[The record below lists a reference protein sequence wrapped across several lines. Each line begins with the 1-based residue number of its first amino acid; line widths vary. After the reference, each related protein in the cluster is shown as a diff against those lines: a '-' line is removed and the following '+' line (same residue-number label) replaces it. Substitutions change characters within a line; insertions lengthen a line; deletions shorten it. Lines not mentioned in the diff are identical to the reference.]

1 MVNHIALIT
10 AIGVSGV
17 AAYYSIIGLVSIFAA
32 AVLPVAIMGSVL
44 EVGKLVTVSWLYHNW
59 EWTPKVLKVYLISAI
74 FVLMFITSLG
84 IFGFLSKAHIDQ
96 TLSTSNNDI
105 EISIL
110 NNQIENKQRSISDK
124 EKVIKQLDDIIQT
137 LIDAKRIRGREG
149 SVAVRKLQEPDRK
162 ALTNAIENDIMDI
175 QELRLRQSVLKKEQV
190 GLEAEI
196 GPIKYIAE
204 LFYGNEA
211 PQSVLEESV
220 RWIILIII
228 FAFDP
233 LAVLLLLAAN
243 IGLSKKNRNTATVL
257 KQMAQQLK
265 GNKK

>member
-1 MVNHIALIT
+1 MV
-10 AIGVSGV
+10 
-17 AAYYSIIGLVSIFAA
+17 
-32 AVLPVAIMGSVL
+32 PVAIMAATL

-59 EWTPKVLKVYLISAI
+59 EHTPKILKAYLISAI

-105 EISIL
+105 EISIID
-110 NNQIENKQRSISDK
+110 NQIENKQLSISNK
-124 EKVIKQLDDIIQT
+124 EKVIQQLDDIVQT

-149 SVAVRKLQEPDRK
+149 SVSIRKQQEPDRK
-162 ALTNAIENDIMDI
+162 ALTDGIENDRIAI
-175 QELRLRQSVLKKEQV
+175 QELRVRKSILEKEQV

-196 GPIKYIAE
+196 GPLAYVSEMI
-204 LFYGNEA
+204 YGEKR
-211 PQSVLEESV
+211 VEESV
-220 RWIILIII
+220 QLIILVII

-243 IGLSKKNRNTATVL
+243 IGLAKKNRNAATVL
-257 KQMAQQLK
+257 KKMAQQLK

>member
-1 MVNHIALIT
+1 MIVNYIALAT
-10 AIGVSGV
+10 AIGVSVV

-44 EVGKLVTVSWLYHNW
+44 EAGKLVTVSWLYHNW
-59 EWTPKVLKVYLISAI
+59 DHTPKALKTYLISAI

-162 ALTNAIENDIMDI
+162 ALTNAIENDIMVV
-175 QELRLRQSVLKKEQV
+175 QELRVRKSVLTKEQV

-196 GPIKYIAE
+196 GPLAYVSEMI
-204 LFYGNEA
+204 YGEKR
-211 PQSVLEESV
+211 VEESV
-220 RWIILIII
+220 RLIILIII

-243 IGLSKKNRNTATVL
+243 IGLAKKNRNTATVL

>member
-17 AAYYSIIGLVSIFAA
+17 AAYYSIIGLISIFAA

-59 EWTPKVLKVYLISAI
+59 EWTPKVLKAYLISAI

-137 LIDAKRIRGREG
+137 LIDARRIRG
-149 SVAVRKLQEPDRK
+149 
-162 ALTNAIENDIMDI
+162 I
-175 QELRLRQSVLKKEQV
+175 
-190 GLEAEI
+190 
-196 GPIKYIAE
+196 
-204 LFYGNEA
+204 
-211 PQSVLEESV
+211 
-220 RWIILIII
+220 
-228 FAFDP
+228 
-233 LAVLLLLAAN
+233 
-243 IGLSKKNRNTATVL
+243 
-257 KQMAQQLK
+257 
-265 GNKK
+265 

>member
-1 MVNHIALIT
+1 MINYIALVT
-10 AIGVSGV
+10 AIGVSVV

-32 AVLPVAIMGSVL
+32 AVIPVAIMGSVL
-44 EVGKLVTVSWLYHNW
+44 EVGKLVAISWLYHNW
-59 EWTPKVLKVYLISAI
+59 EYTHKILKAYLMFSI

-105 EISIL
+105 EVNIL

-124 EKVIKQLDDIIQT
+124 EKVIRQLDDIIQT

-149 SVAVRKLQEPDRK
+149 SVAIRKLQEPDRK
-162 ALTNAIENDIMDI
+162 GLTNAIENDIMVM
-175 QELRLRQSVLKKEQV
+175 QELRVRKSVLKKEQV
-190 GLEAEI
+190 SFEAEI

-220 RWIILIII
+220 RWIIIIII
-228 FAFDP
+228 FVFDP

-243 IGLSKKNRNTATVL
+243 IGLAKKNRNTATIL

-265 GNKK
+265 SKK

>member
-1 MVNHIALIT
+1 MINYITLLT
-10 AIGVSGV
+10 AILISVV
-17 AAYYSIIGLVSIFAA
+17 AAYFSIAGLVSIFAA
-32 AVLPVAIMGSVL
+32 SVIPVAIMATSL
-44 EVGKLVTVSWLYHNW
+44 EVGKLISVSWLYHNW
-59 EWTPKVLKVYLISAI
+59 DHTPRILKSYLLTAI

-105 EISIL
+105 EISIF

-137 LIDAKRIRGREG
+137 LIDARRIRGREG
-149 SVAVRKLQEPDRK
+149 SLAVRKLQEPDRK
-162 ALTNAIENDIMDI
+162 ALTNAIENDIMVV
-175 QELRLRQSVLKKEQV
+175 QELRLRKSVLKKEQV
-190 GLEAEI
+190 GFEAEI

-265 GNKK
+265 GKK

>member
-1 MVNHIALIT
+1 MVNYIALIT
-10 AIGVSGV
+10 AIAVSIV
-17 AAYYSIIGLVSIFAA
+17 AAYYSVVGLVSIFAA
-32 AVLPVAIMGSVL
+32 AMVPVAIMAATL

-59 EWTPKVLKVYLISAI
+59 EHTPKILKAYLISAI

-105 EISIL
+105 EISIID
-110 NNQIENKQRSISDK
+110 NQIENKQLSISNK
-124 EKVIKQLDDIIQT
+124 EKVIQQLDDIVQT

-149 SVAVRKLQEPDRK
+149 SVSIRKQQEPDRK
-162 ALTNAIENDIMDI
+162 ALTDGIENDRIAI
-175 QELRLRQSVLKKEQV
+175 QELRVRKSILEKEQV

-196 GPIKYIAE
+196 GPLAYVSEMI
-204 LFYGNEA
+204 YGEKR
-211 PQSVLEESV
+211 VEESV
-220 RWIILIII
+220 QLIILVII

-243 IGLSKKNRNTATVL
+243 IGLAKKNRNAATVL
-257 KQMAQQLK
+257 KKMAQQLK